1 MIKLLAPV
9 YVSNFNLNQR
19 LFNLFQRNNS
29 SKGKCGNS
37 IEKKSLVDYNKNRI
51 RFSSESLL
59 RFNLSFY
66 FAFQY
71 LFSII
76 NIRLNKY

>member
-1 MIKLLAPV
+1 MIKLRLV
-9 YVSNFNLNQR
+9 YIYVGNFNLNQR

-37 IEKKSLVDYNKNRI
+37 IEKRSLVDYNKNRI
-51 RFSSESLL
+51 AFSSKSLL
-59 RFNLSFY
+59 RITFCFY
-66 FAFQY
+66 FDFQY

-76 NIRLNKY
+76 NIQLN